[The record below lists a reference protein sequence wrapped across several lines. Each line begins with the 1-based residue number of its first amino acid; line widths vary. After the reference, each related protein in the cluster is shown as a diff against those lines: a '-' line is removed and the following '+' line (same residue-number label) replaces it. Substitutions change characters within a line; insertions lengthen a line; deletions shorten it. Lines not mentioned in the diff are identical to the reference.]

1 MATYTCDN
9 FPAADLLAAIQTVA
23 PKTTAG
29 AAKTETA
36 STKFS
41 PLVCN
46 YTFAPN
52 LEPGLDPNLGATAT
66 IQIKLVDEST
76 DGLPAYSDIKQGF
89 EKNRDRV
96 AADAKGDASADTQRL
111 ESPAA
116 GSQGVEAF
124 FDDYITRSAGI
135 DNAVRSDLSVL
146 RATLPV
152 GVHVDLSYSPQPDS
166 SIAVPALA
174 DDPFQNETRHQIV
187 EAVAKSVLSKLS

>member
-1 MATYTCDN
+1 MATYACDN
-9 FPAADLLAAIQTVA
+9 FPAAELLAAIQTVA

-66 IQIKLVDEST
+66 IQVKLVDESI
-76 DGLPAYSDIKQGF
+76 DGLPAYSDLKRGF

-96 AADAKGDASADTQRL
+96 AADAKGDASADTQSL
-111 ESPAA
+111 EFPAA
-116 GSQGVEAF
+116 GQGVEAF

-135 DNAVRSDLSVL
+135 DNAVRSDLSIL

-152 GVHVDLSYSPQPDS
+152 GVHVQLSYSPQPDS
-166 SIAVPALA
+166 SVAVPALA
-174 DDPFQNETRHQIV
+174 DDPFQNESRHQIV
-187 EAVAKSVLSKLS
+187 EAVAKSVVSKLS